1 LHLRIRNKE
10 SNLELLESSSFM
22 FSFFHLSSILLRIF
36 LKRAKNRYFRDVF
49 FTTILL
55 NASSFL
61 QKKIQ
66 ISIFLISIEQFLE
79 NRETGLTVFSQ
90 KPNGLL
96 LVLSSL
102 VLP

>member
-1 LHLRIRNKE
+1 
-10 SNLELLESSSFM
+10 M

-36 LKRAKNRYFRDVF
+36 LKRAKNRYFHDVF

-61 QKKIQ
+61 QKK
-66 ISIFLISIEQFLE
+66 SKFPFFNFKSGF
-79 NRETGLTVFSQ
+79 
-90 KPNGLL
+90 L